1 MAKLKEPTTLDDAPR
16 VKEPPMPHGT
26 KRPEPDRAQA
36 EPGGADR
43 KEAENP
49 SGRNGTTPGAPAPV
63 GAMSR
68 FPSPVPTEQPRRTA
82 GPAAS
87 SEIHS
92 EVYAEPHILSVD
104 QFRLF
109 YGKHKALH
117 EINMPIAAQKVT
129 ALIGPS
135 GCGKSTLLR
144 SINRMNDLVDNVRTE
159 GRIVFHGD
167 DVYSGKIDIIG
178 LRKRLGM
185 VFQKSN
191 PFPMSIFD
199 NVVYSRRIAGER
211 TRSKLHEVC
220 ERSLQSAALWEE
232 VKDRLHTSA
241 LGLSGGQQQRLCIAR
256 AIAAEPE
263 VLLMDEPCSALDPIA
278 TAKVEDLIHE
288 LRGKYTVVIV
298 THNMQQAARVSD
310 YTAFMYLGRLIEYG
324 PTGNIFQN
332 PRLKQTEDYITG
344 RFG

>member
-1 MAKLKEPTTLDDAPR
+1 MLSESPKAPTGSRLPVMKEVASPMSSPPPIPTGPNVDPATTVSAGRTTRQEAANAAEEHKKAL
-16 VKEPPMPHGT
+16 T
-26 KRPEPDRAQA
+26 RP
-36 EPGGADR
+36 
-43 KEAENP
+43 
-49 SGRNGTTPGAPAPV
+49 
-63 GAMSR
+63 
-68 FPSPVPTEQPRRTA
+68 
-82 GPAAS
+82 
-87 SEIHS
+87 SEIHP
-92 EVYAEPHILSVD
+92 EVHKEQHVLSVND
-104 QFRLF
+104 FCLY

-117 EINMPIAAQKVT
+117 NITMPIGAGKVT
-129 ALIGPS
+129 ALVGPS

-144 SINRMNDLVDNVRTE
+144 SINRLNDLIDTVRTE
-159 GRIVFHGD
+159 GEIKLRGQ
-167 DVYSGKIDIIG
+167 DVYAANIDIIN
-178 LRKRLGM
+178 LRKQLGM

-191 PFPMSIFD
+191 PFPMSIFE
-199 NVVYSRRIAGER
+199 NVIYARRIAGEHDR
-211 TRSKLHEVC
+211 RKLHEVC
-220 ERSLQSAALWEE
+220 ERSLRGAALWEE
-232 VKDRLHTSA
+232 VKDRLNASA

-324 PTGNIFQN
+324 PTGSIFQN